1 MSSSNGRISPTS
13 LSVAS
18 TLTPFVNLPE
28 LLADASPRRITT
40 PGHQAQK
47 VFLDDVNSTYERIA
61 NRTAELAT
69 KPADPSTGAT
79 EQIQLHA
86 VDPGTQ
92 ININIPQPG
101 SSDPIEIKAR
111 DLFDQF
117 PPGLQRALESGQLDK
132 VNEVLGK
139 MSVEEAEEVVEKLGD
154 GGMLSLERG
163 VIDGTTEE
171 GRERL
176 AELERESH
184 EKGEGVEEVEGEPGE
199 ETLDIYDEKHGGVQ
213 LKEKGKG
220 KEKAPV
226 ESEIPDPD

>member
-1 MSSSNGRISPTS
+1 MNMR
-13 LSVAS
+13 
-18 TLTPFVNLPE
+18 E
-28 LLADASPRRITT
+28 LLTDASLHRITT

-69 KPADPSTGAT
+69 KPADPSAGAT

-92 ININIPQPG
+92 ININIPKPG
-101 SSDPIEIKAR
+101 SSDLIEAKAR
-111 DLFDQF
+111 EIFVQF

-139 MSVEEAEEVVEKLGD
+139 MSVEEAEEVVEKLGE

-176 AELERESH
+176 AKLEREAH
-184 EKGEGVEEVEGEPGE
+184 EKGEVVEELEGEPGE
-199 ETLDIYDEKHGGVQ
+199 EALDDDDFYDDDEENGGVQ
-213 LKEKGKG
+213 LKGKG
-220 KEKAPV
+220 KEKEEAVV
-226 ESEIPDPD
+226 EMEIPDPD

>member
-1 MSSSNGRISPTS
+1 MSSSNGRLFPTS

-18 TLTPFVNLPE
+18 ILTPFVNLPV
-28 LLADASPRRITT
+28 LLADASLRRITT

-61 NRTAELAT
+61 SRTAELAT

-111 DLFDQF
+111 DIFDRF

-163 VIDGTTEE
+163 VIDGTTEQ

-184 EKGEGVEEVEGEPGE
+184 EKREGEPGE
-199 ETLDIYDEKHGGVQ
+199 ETLDIDDETHGGVQ

-220 KEKAPV
+220 KEKASV

>member
-1 MSSSNGRISPTS
+1 MSSSNGRLSPTS

-18 TLTPFVNLPE
+18 ILTPFVNLLE

-61 NRTAELAT
+61 NRAAELAT
-69 KPADPSTGAT
+69 KPADSSTGAT

-111 DLFDQF
+111 DIFDQF

-163 VIDGTTEE
+163 VIDGTTEQ
-171 GRERL
+171 GRQRL

-184 EKGEGVEEVEGEPGE
+184 EKAERVEEVEGEPGE
-199 ETLDIYDEKHGGVQ
+199 ETLDIDDETHGGVQ